1 MNALKAIAVGLM
13 LVILAT
19 AVPVAAIALD
29 YGATSDGGT
38 ASSASN
44 QAAVTVPAPKA
55 ATLVIRHQKA
65 HCHAWSL
72 NGDAF
77 AADQFAQLAVG
88 DSIKVTNND
97 VMPHQLVELSGPAAT
112 ITTAAMAKM
121 GATSSV
127 VFSKPG
133 TYVFGTKPGED
144 YMKGVVT
151 TGNDNVLRTT
161 VVVTA
166 AGAPAP
172 QSAAVVIRHQKA
184 HCHAWS
190 LNGDAFAADQL
201 AQLAVGDSIK
211 VTNNDVMPHQ
221 LVELSGPAATI
232 TTAAMA
238 KMGATSSVVFSKP
251 GTYVFGTKPGED
263 YMKGVVTSGNDNV
276 LRMKVQVS

>member
-29 YGATSDGGT
+29 YGAASNGGT
-38 ASSASN
+38 VPSAST
-44 QAAVTVPAPKA
+44 QTAITVPAPKTA
-55 ATLVIRHQKA
+55 ALVIRHQKA

-77 AADQFAQLAVG
+77 AAYQAAQLAVG

-112 ITTAAMAKM
+112 ITTAAMDKM
-121 GATSSV
+121 GATSSF

-151 TGNDNVLRTT
+151 TGNDNVLR
-161 VVVTA
+161 
-166 AGAPAP
+166 
-172 QSAAVVIRHQKA
+172 
-184 HCHAWS
+184 
-190 LNGDAFAADQL
+190 
-201 AQLAVGDSIK
+201 
-211 VTNNDVMPHQ
+211 
-221 LVELSGPAATI
+221 
-232 TTAAMA
+232 
-238 KMGATSSVVFSKP
+238 
-251 GTYVFGTKPGED
+251 
-263 YMKGVVTSGNDNV
+263 
-276 LRMKVQVS
+276 MKVKVA